1 MFAHGCP
8 ERCASWDTRTGP
20 GSDSLTGEAV
30 HLPGSLGGDAIP
42 TSGLIYNL
50 AGDNT
55 LLNNNE
61 GEQQWTAMQNRLNA
75 TLDTI
80 AAQPADPSNRL
91 QVSVLGMGDGSDANF
106 PAIYSDLFGLR
117 TFDNTGGG
125 GVTTTSPVTACPT
138 SRADHRIVLSVVAA
152 TS

>member
-75 TLDTI
+75 TLDAI

-106 PAIYSDLFGLR
+106 PAIYSDLFGLY
-117 TFDNTGGG
+117 TFASTGGG
-125 GVTTTSPVTACPT
+125 WSYDYPPVTACPT
-138 SRADHRIVLSVVAA
+138 SRADHRNVLSVVAA